1 MYRTR
6 LLPGIL
12 GLAILFVLPAAC
24 FGKDYCLT
32 ASAGGALV
40 GRGFKVPGKGSCN
53 AWIGFANTE
62 DANPPSSGTGCT
74 SSDGTTLNLTI
85 TSTAPQNAGNVF
97 IDSVTLALPAQTGS
111 DIETDVSNGGTSS
124 FTITGG
130 VCKGIPISAV
140 VSNAPAGATFGVSR

>member
-6 LLPGIL
+6 LLPGIV
-12 GLAILFVLPAAC
+12 GLAMLFVLPAAC

-32 ASAGGALV
+32 ASGGGALV

-53 AWIGFANTE
+53 AWIGFANTM

-85 TSTAPQNAGNVF
+85 TSSEPLNGGEVF

-111 DIETDVSNGGTSS
+111 DIETDVSSGGTNSL
-124 FTITGG
+124 TLTGG

-140 VSNAPAGATFGVSR
+140 ISDAPAGGTFGVFR